1 MTGYLND
8 FLNALYN
15 QIFPSEEIKNFRRE
29 RKKALSLVRNS
40 TPENLWENYD
50 KARKIAYYAYLEASL
65 AGCVDNSGREI
76 DVRFASDLFNNF
88 YLFPEFVGNNCE
100 RARRRHQKSITLVI
114 EKEMEKLKGVK
125 I

>member
-1 MTGYLND
+1 MIEFLSKALNTI
-8 FLNALYN
+8 YN
-15 QIFPSEEIKNFRRE
+15 QVFPSEEVMKFRRE
-29 RKKALSLVRNS
+29 TRRALSLVRNS
-40 TPENLWENYD
+40 TPQDLWENYNE
-50 KARKIAYYAYLEASL
+50 ARKIGYYAYLEASL

-100 RARRRHQKSITLVI
+100 RARRRYQKSISLVI